1 MKYAFQFLIIII
13 FSFIGEVL
21 NAVIP
26 LPVPACI
33 YGIVLLYLTLQ
44 TGVIHLEHV
53 REAAHF
59 LIKIIPILL
68 LPPAVG
74 LIATWES
81 IKASSFYY
89 VLISVVST
97 VVVMAVAGLVT
108 QAIIRRSKKRNEKI
122 NGMS

>member
-44 TGVIHLEHV
+44 RGVIHLEHV
-53 REAAHF
+53 RETAHF

-74 LIATWES
+74 LIATWDS
-81 IKASSFYY
+81 IKASSFDY

-108 QAIIRRSKKRNEKI
+108 QAIICRSKKKK
-122 NGMS
+122 

>member
-1 MKYAFQFLIIII
+1 MKYAYQFLIIII
-13 FSFIGEVL
+13 FSFLGEVL

-33 YGIVLLYLTLQ
+33 YGIVLLYIALQ
-44 TGVIHLEHV
+44 TKVIRLEHV

-74 LIATWES
+74 LIATWDS
-81 IKASSFYY
+81 IRDNSLDYII
-89 VLISVVST
+89 ISVVST
-97 VVVMAVAGLVT
+97 VVVMVVAGLTT
-108 QAIIRRSKKRNEKI
+108 QAIIRHSDKEKTR
-122 NGMS
+122 